1 MEQKQKYVYV
11 DYENMGNIKELAPI
25 NGKYFF
31 FIGSNQKTVPSSLV
45 VATNG
50 MSVEWII
57 IEGTGKMLLWNIEPS
72 SILFRGELASS
83 TTYN

>member
-1 MEQKQKYVYV
+1 MNNVT
-11 DYENMGNIKELAPI
+11 ELVPI
-25 NGKYFF
+25 EGKYFF
-31 FIGSNQKTVPSSLV
+31 FIGSNQKTVPSRLV

-50 MSVEWII
+50 MSVAWII

-72 SILFRGELASS
+72 SILFSGELASS